1 MARPTKIVTVTFE
14 SLWSSGC
21 LTITGERKALTFARN
36 LRKNHERFIK
46 QYNWNGMWCGQAVR
60 DDQKKLKVSFEV
72 TLKSNGRKRMARPAE
87 AKVIV

>member
-1 MARPTKIVTVTFE
+1 MARPIKIVTVTFE

-46 QYNWNGMWCGQAVR
+46 QYNWNGMWCGQVIR
-60 DDQKKLKVSFEV
+60 DDQLKLKVKFEIFV
-72 TLKSNGRKRMARPAE
+72 KTKVSNK
-87 AKVIV
+87 KK